1 MDMSDFENFAE
12 EMDHEFKSIDVKINK
27 IGYKVDG
34 EGIKYHCKF
43 NEIKSVDYF
52 HNIEDKL
59 HLVEFSDLAMQHTC
73 ILQRIKKIKD
83 CDLDKKEKI
92 LHIKE
97 LHKAIISEMRQ
108 KYIDSLTILR
118 YMPKNISNIP
128 AWAVV
133 EKGNYIVIVAPTN
146 DNVEASVKSD
156 IVRILDKLK
165 NDLTTSIPDELF
177 VGVKVVKIDSFLQ

>member
-1 MDMSDFENFAE
+1 
-12 EMDHEFKSIDVKINK
+12 
-27 IGYKVDG
+27 
-34 EGIKYHCKF
+34 
-43 NEIKSVDYF
+43 
-52 HNIEDKL
+52 
-59 HLVEFSDLAMQHTC
+59 
-73 ILQRIKKIKD
+73 
-83 CDLDKKEKI
+83 
-92 LHIKE
+92 
-97 LHKAIISEMRQ
+97 
-108 KYIDSLTILR
+108 LR